1 MTLRLSRRLILPA
14 ALIAALIQT
23 ALAGK
28 MIVDRAALLRD
39 GAEVVLPT
47 GFVDPRDLF
56 RGHYV
61 VLNLTISQIQKDSIE
76 VIGTPT
82 YDSAVWVELAP
93 DTDTGFWRPVR
104 LHTRMPEAAQAPV
117 LRGTLL
123 GDYGS
128 IYSIR
133 FPVDRYFAPELRAKE
148 LETLRADM
156 RLGVILAL
164 ATDGTAAIK
173 GITVDG
179 ERLYEEPL
187 Y

>member
-14 ALIAALIQT
+14 ALIAALVQT

-28 MIVDRAALLRD
+28 MIVDRAALLRN
-39 GAEVVLPT
+39 GVEVVLPT

-61 VLNLTISQIQKDSIE
+61 VLNLTISQIPKDSVE
-76 VIGTPT
+76 LTGTPT
-82 YDSAVWVELAP
+82 YNDPVWVALEP
-93 DTDTGFWRPVR
+93 DTETGFWRPAR
-104 LHTRMPEAAQAPV
+104 LHAQVPDASQTPV
-117 LRGTLL
+117 LRGTLV
-123 GDYGS
+123 GEYGEV
-128 IYSIR
+128 YTIR
-133 FPVDRYFAPELRAKE
+133 FPIDRYFAPELRAKE
-148 LETLRADM
+148 LEDLRADM

-164 ATDGTAAIK
+164 SSDGDAAIK